1 MEELADK
8 FLFRYV
14 SNNKYF
20 NINQLVNI
28 LKCPTNDMILD
39 IKTEIKSKNI
49 KALTFTPFIIDFDVK
64 DEELFNNY
72 EYDQLVNDIQ
82 DIIYDILMEEYDL
95 NDNNYDSELFN
106 YLLSICDFDIEDN
119 KLVVNEYDKNFD
131 SFLTSIVQK
140 KNNSKFN
147 FHIIYPFVIIE
158 NKDKL
163 YDKIK
168 TRLNK
173 IYDIDFSNIIDN
185 HLKTNSL
192 RVINCSK
199 KGRDIKDEYYIDINN
214 SDVSDY
220 FINTE
225 RTNETKLN
233 NYILKLNI
241 MLCSL
246 QWERCNLINGYTFTP
261 INNEIIKSVE
271 YLESNDTNKQLINNN
286 EDELIFIEPE
296 TTKYCI
302 DDIIYVLDNFSDEYW
317 KNQNYDEWR
326 NTIWSCYWFDSVLN
340 DQDERI
346 YNKLLQKSK
355 LYPGGI
361 NSKQFR
367 QIWNSYDSNKCNKIR
382 DKIMIKFKE
391 LHKDKYDTR
400 FGFDYVIVKEEIE
413 EIKITKSNCNSN
425 YLKSLLQSQKIN
437 QLIDY
442 YIDYYFRTDNGYYYL
457 NNGMILR
464 NEFKSFED
472 DNICAII
479 NINGNNKKVTIG
491 QVIKDNTD
499 KVKYFIDDGL
509 TTEEYDNKP
518 FLYKI
523 NYLNKNN
530 EVVRYELH
538 MNNSFVST
546 EWAINDIFNYDYV
559 NDPNNILT
567 NQTIKENYDIIIYH
581 IKHVICRDDK
591 DKINYLM
598 SFTKNIFNKHKNSTA
613 PILYGDRR
621 IGKSVFCQLFNK
633 ILPRLYCS
641 SANGDLVKNDKSG
654 VIFDNMVCVLEEVSD
669 DFKNAAET
677 CQRIKEYI
685 SSDTVGCRKLFHD
698 QYQMI
703 NRTSFIINTNN
714 IESIYF
720 DSEYDARYVV
730 FEVSNEHKED
740 IKYFDNLMKAY
751 NNKDVLRYFYWNV
764 RNNENYDYN
773 TRIALKT
780 NEKTIA
786 INKKFNSPYT
796 KFFNQLFLE
805 LHKLN
810 RTNEKIQLKDAWNMF
825 KEFNNDLFSK
835 RSFRDQNKMKDFNEF
850 ARNKNICICE
860 TDKNRHKTYYITYDN
875 LQCYFSNINM
885 LDAINDND
893 TEIIILRTNKFIEE

>member
-14 SNNKYF
+14 SNNRYF

-64 DEELFNNY
+64 NEELFSDY
-72 EYDQLVNDIQ
+72 EYDQLVIDIQ
-82 DIIYDILMEEYDL
+82 DIIYDILMDEYDL

-131 SFLTSIVQK
+131 LFLTSIVQK
-140 KNNSKFN
+140 KNNNKFN

-158 NKDKL
+158 DKDEL

-220 FINTE
+220 FVNTE

-271 YLESNDTNKQLINNN
+271 YLESNDTNKQLINDN

-302 DDIIYVLDNFSDEYW
+302 DDIIYALDNFSDEYW

-391 LHKDKYDTR
+391 LHKDKYDAR
-400 FGFDYVIVKEEIE
+400 FGFDYVIVKE

-425 YLKSLLQSQKIN
+425 YLKSLLQDQKIN

-442 YIDYYFRTDNGYYYL
+442 YIHYYFRTDNGYYYL
-457 NNGMILR
+457 NNGMVLR

-491 QVIKDNTD
+491 QIIKDNTD

-567 NQTIKENYDIIIYH
+567 NQTIKENYNIIMYH
-581 IKHVICRDDK
+581 IEHVICRDDK

-598 SFTKNIFNKHKNSTA
+598 SFTKNIFNKRKNSTA

-720 DSEYDARYVV
+720 DSEYDARYIV

-764 RNNENYDYN
+764 RNNENYNYN

-805 LHKLN
+805 MHKLN
-810 RTNEKIQLKDAWNMF
+810 KTNKKIQLKDAWVLF
-825 KEFNNDLFSK
+825 KEFNYDLFNK

-860 TDKNRHKTYYITYDN
+860 SDKHRNKRNYITYDK
-875 LQCYFSNINM
+875 LQQYFNTVNVLNEI
-885 LDAINDND
+885 DDDD
-893 TEIIILRTNKFIEE
+893 TEIIILKINKIIEE

>member
-14 SNNKYF
+14 SNNRYF

-28 LKCPTNDMILD
+28 LKCPTKDMILD

-64 DEELFNNY
+64 DEELFSNY
-72 EYDQLVNDIQ
+72 EYDQLVDDIQ
-82 DIIYDILMEEYDL
+82 DIIYDILMEEYEL

-106 YLLSICDFDIEDN
+106 YLHSICDFDIEDN

-140 KNNSKFN
+140 KNNNKFN

-158 NKDKL
+158 DKDKL

-173 IYDIDFSNIIDN
+173 IYDIDFSDIIDN

-199 KGRDIKDEYYIDINN
+199 KGRDIKDEYYIDINK

-220 FINTE
+220 FVNTE

-271 YLESNDTNKQLINNN
+271 CLKSNDTNKQLIIND

-302 DDIIYVLDNFSDEYW
+302 DDIIYALDNFSDEYW
-317 KNQNYDEWR
+317 KNQSYDEWR

-391 LHKDKYDTR
+391 LNKDKYDAR

-413 EIKITKSNCNSN
+413 EIKITKSNCNPN
-425 YLKSLLQSQKIN
+425 YLKSLLQDQKIN

-442 YIDYYFRTDNGYYYL
+442 YIHYYFRTDNGYYYL
-457 NNGMILR
+457 NNGMVLR

-491 QVIKDNTD
+491 QVIKDNTE
-499 KVKYFIDDGL
+499 KVKYFVDDGL

-538 MNNSFVST
+538 MNNSFIST

-559 NDPNNILT
+559 NDPNNILN
-567 NQTIKENYDIIIYH
+567 NQTIKENYDKIMYH
-581 IKHVICRDDK
+581 IEHVICRDDK

-598 SFTKNIFNKHKNSTA
+598 SFTKNIFNKRKNSTA

-685 SSDTVGCRKLFHD
+685 SSDTIGCRKLFHD

-730 FEVSNEHKED
+730 FEVSNEYKEN

-764 RNNENYDYN
+764 RNNENYNYN

-805 LHKLN
+805 MHKLN
-810 RTNEKIQLKDAWNMF
+810 TNEKIQLKDAWVLF
-825 KEFNNDLFSK
+825 KEFNYDLFNK

-860 TDKNRHKTYYITYDN
+860 SDKHRNKRNYITYDK
-875 LQCYFSNINM
+875 LQQYFNTVNVLNEI
-885 LDAINDND
+885 DDND
-893 TEIIILRTNKFIEE
+893 TEIIILKTNKIVEE

>member
-14 SNNKYF
+14 SNNRYF
-20 NINQLVNI
+20 NIDRLINI

-64 DEELFNNY
+64 NEELFNNC
-72 EYDQLVNDIQ
+72 EYDQLVDDIQ
-82 DIIYDILMEEYDL
+82 DIIYDILIEEYEL

-106 YLLSICDFDIEDN
+106 YLHSICDFDIEDN
-119 KLVVNEYDKNFD
+119 KLVVNEYDKIFD
-131 SFLTSIVQK
+131 LFLTSIVQK

-147 FHIIYPFVIIE
+147 FHIIYPFVIVE
-158 NKDKL
+158 DKDKL

-168 TRLNK
+168 TKLNK

-199 KGRDIKDEYYIDINN
+199 KGRDIKDEYYIDINK

-220 FINTE
+220 FVNTE

-233 NYILKLNI
+233 SYILKLNI

-271 YLESNDTNKQLINNN
+271 YLKSNDTNKQLISNN
-286 EDELIFIEPE
+286 EDDLIFTEPE

-317 KNQNYDEWR
+317 KNQSYDEWR

-367 QIWNSYDSNKCNKIR
+367 QIWNSYDPYKCNKIR

-391 LHKDKYDTR
+391 LNKDKYDAR

-413 EIKITKSNCNSN
+413 EIKITKSNCNPN
-425 YLKSLLQSQKIN
+425 YLKSLLQDQKIN

-442 YIDYYFRTDNGYYYL
+442 YIHYYFRTDNGYYYL
-457 NNGMILR
+457 NNGMVLR

-491 QVIKDNTD
+491 QVIKDNTE
-499 KVKYFIDDGL
+499 KVKYFVDDGL
-509 TTEEYDNKP
+509 TTEDYDNKP

-538 MNNSFVST
+538 MNNSFIST

-559 NDPNNILT
+559 NDPNNILN
-567 NQTIKENYDIIIYH
+567 NQTIKEKYDIIMYH
-581 IKHVICRDDK
+581 IEHVICRDDK

-598 SFTKNIFNKHKNSTA
+598 SFTKNIFNKRKNSTA

-685 SSDTVGCRKLFHD
+685 SSDTIGCRKLFHD

-730 FEVSNEHKED
+730 FEVSNEYKEN

-764 RNNENYDYN
+764 RNNENYNYN
-773 TRIALKT
+773 TRIALRT

-805 LHKLN
+805 MHKLN
-810 RTNEKIQLKDAWNMF
+810 TNEKIQLKDAWVLF
-825 KEFNNDLFSK
+825 KEFNYDLFNK

-860 TDKNRHKTYYITYDN
+860 SDKHRNKRNYITYDK
-875 LQCYFSNINM
+875 LQQYFNSVNVLNEI
-885 LDAINDND
+885 DDND
-893 TEIIILRTNKFIEE
+893 TEIIILKTNKIVEE

>member
-14 SNNKYF
+14 SNNRYF
-20 NINQLVNI
+20 NIDRLINI

-64 DEELFNNY
+64 DEELFSNC
-72 EYDQLVNDIQ
+72 EYDQLVDDIQ
-82 DIIYDILMEEYDL
+82 DIIYDILIEEYEL

-106 YLLSICDFDIEDN
+106 YLHSICDFDIEDN
-119 KLVVNEYDKNFD
+119 KLVVNEYDKIFD
-131 SFLTSIVQK
+131 LFLTSIVQK

-147 FHIIYPFVIIE
+147 FHIIYPFVIVE
-158 NKDKL
+158 DKDKL

-199 KGRDIKDEYYIDINN
+199 KGRDIKDEYYIDINK

-220 FINTE
+220 FVNTE

-233 NYILKLNI
+233 SYILKLNI

-271 YLESNDTNKQLINNN
+271 YLKSNDTNKQLISND
-286 EDELIFIEPE
+286 EDDLIFTEPE

-317 KNQNYDEWR
+317 KNQSYDEWR

-367 QIWNSYDSNKCNKIR
+367 QIWNSYDPYKCNKIR

-391 LHKDKYDTR
+391 LNKDKYDAR

-413 EIKITKSNCNSN
+413 EIKITKSNCNPN
-425 YLKSLLQSQKIN
+425 YLKSLLQDQKIN

-442 YIDYYFRTDNGYYYL
+442 YIHYYFRTDNGYYYL
-457 NNGMILR
+457 NNGMVLR

-491 QVIKDNTD
+491 QVIKDNTE
-499 KVKYFIDDGL
+499 KVKYFVDDGL
-509 TTEEYDNKP
+509 TTEDYDNKP

-538 MNNSFVST
+538 MNNSFIST

-559 NDPNNILT
+559 NDPNNILN
-567 NQTIKENYDIIIYH
+567 NQTIKEKYDIIMYH
-581 IKHVICRDDK
+581 IEHVICGDDK

-598 SFTKNIFNKHKNSTA
+598 SFTKNIFNKRKNSTA

-685 SSDTVGCRKLFHD
+685 SSDTIGCRKLFHD

-730 FEVSNEHKED
+730 FEVSNEYKEN

-764 RNNENYDYN
+764 RNNENYNYN
-773 TRIALKT
+773 TRIALRT

-805 LHKLN
+805 MHKLN
-810 RTNEKIQLKDAWNMF
+810 TNEKIQLKDAWVMF
-825 KEFNNDLFSK
+825 KELNNDLFIRK
-835 RSFRDQNKMKDFNEF
+835 SFRDQIKMKDFNEF

-860 TDKNRHKTYYITYDN
+860 SDKHRNKRNYITYDK
-875 LQCYFSNINM
+875 LQQYFNSVNVLNEI
-885 LDAINDND
+885 DDND
-893 TEIIILRTNKFIEE
+893 TEIIILKTNKIVEE

>member
-14 SNNKYF
+14 SNNRYF

-64 DEELFNNY
+64 NEELFSDY
-72 EYDQLVNDIQ
+72 EYDQLVIDIQ
-82 DIIYDILMEEYDL
+82 DIIYDILMDEYDL

-131 SFLTSIVQK
+131 LFLTSIVQK
-140 KNNSKFN
+140 KNNNKFN

-158 NKDKL
+158 DKDEL

-220 FINTE
+220 FVNTE

-271 YLESNDTNKQLINNN
+271 YLESNDTNKQLINDN

-302 DDIIYVLDNFSDEYW
+302 DDIIYALDNFSDEYW

-391 LHKDKYDTR
+391 LHKDKYDAR
-400 FGFDYVIVKEEIE
+400 FGFDYVIVKE

-425 YLKSLLQSQKIN
+425 YLKSLLQDQKIN

-442 YIDYYFRTDNGYYYL
+442 YIHYYFRTDNGYYYL
-457 NNGMILR
+457 NNGMVLR

-491 QVIKDNTD
+491 QIIKDNTD

-567 NQTIKENYDIIIYH
+567 NQTIKENYNIIMYH
-581 IKHVICRDDK
+581 IEHVICRDDK

-598 SFTKNIFNKHKNSTA
+598 SFTKNIFNKRKNSTA

-720 DSEYDARYVV
+720 DSEYDARYIV

-764 RNNENYDYN
+764 RNNENYNYN

-805 LHKLN
+805 MHKLN
-810 RTNEKIQLKDAWNMF
+810 KTNKKIQLKDAWVLF
-825 KEFNNDLFSK
+825 KEFNYDLF
-835 RSFRDQNKMKDFNEF
+835 NK
-850 ARNKNICICE
+850 
-860 TDKNRHKTYYITYDN
+860 
-875 LQCYFSNINM
+875 
-885 LDAINDND
+885 
-893 TEIIILRTNKFIEE
+893 

>member
-14 SNNKYF
+14 SNNRYF
-20 NINQLVNI
+20 NIDRLINI

-64 DEELFNNY
+64 NEELFNNC
-72 EYDQLVNDIQ
+72 EYDQLVDDIQ
-82 DIIYDILMEEYDL
+82 DIIYDILIEEYEL

-106 YLLSICDFDIEDN
+106 YLHSICDFDIEDN
-119 KLVVNEYDKNFD
+119 KLVVNEYDKIFD
-131 SFLTSIVQK
+131 LFLTSIVQK

-147 FHIIYPFVIIE
+147 FHIIYPFVIVE
-158 NKDKL
+158 DKDKL

-199 KGRDIKDEYYIDINN
+199 KGRDIKDEYYIDINK

-220 FINTE
+220 FVNTE

-233 NYILKLNI
+233 SYILKLNI

-271 YLESNDTNKQLINNN
+271 YLKSNDTNKQLISNN
-286 EDELIFIEPE
+286 EDDLIFTEPE

-317 KNQNYDEWR
+317 KNQSYDEWR

-367 QIWNSYDSNKCNKIR
+367 QIWNSYDPYKCNKIR

-391 LHKDKYDTR
+391 LNKDKYDAR

-413 EIKITKSNCNSN
+413 EIKITKSNCNPN
-425 YLKSLLQSQKIN
+425 YLKSLLQDQKIN

-442 YIDYYFRTDNGYYYL
+442 YIHYYFRTDNGYYYL
-457 NNGMILR
+457 NNGMVLR

-491 QVIKDNTD
+491 QVIKDNTE
-499 KVKYFIDDGL
+499 KVKYFVDDGL
-509 TTEEYDNKP
+509 TTEDYDNKP

-538 MNNSFVST
+538 MNNSFIST

-559 NDPNNILT
+559 NDPNNILN
-567 NQTIKENYDIIIYH
+567 NQTIKEKYDIIMYH
-581 IKHVICRDDK
+581 IEHVICRDDK

-598 SFTKNIFNKHKNSTA
+598 SFTKNIFNKRKNSTA

-685 SSDTVGCRKLFHD
+685 SSDTIGCRKLFHD

-730 FEVSNEHKED
+730 FEVSNEYKEN

-764 RNNENYDYN
+764 RNNENYNYN
-773 TRIALKT
+773 TRIALRT

-805 LHKLN
+805 MHKLN
-810 RTNEKIQLKDAWNMF
+810 TNEKIQLKDAWVLF
-825 KEFNNDLFSK
+825 KEFNYDLFNK

-860 TDKNRHKTYYITYDN
+860 SDKHRNKRNYITYDK
-875 LQCYFSNINM
+875 LQQYFNSVNVLNEI
-885 LDAINDND
+885 DDND
-893 TEIIILRTNKFIEE
+893 TEIIILKTNKIVEE

>member
-14 SNNKYF
+14 SNNRYF

-28 LKCPTNDMILD
+28 LKCPTKDMILD

-64 DEELFNNY
+64 NEELFSNC
-72 EYDQLVNDIQ
+72 EYDQLVDDIQ
-82 DIIYDILMEEYDL
+82 DIIYDILIEEYEL

-106 YLLSICDFDIEDN
+106 YLHSICDFDIEDN

-131 SFLTSIVQK
+131 LFLTSIVQK

-158 NKDKL
+158 DKDKL

-173 IYDIDFSNIIDN
+173 IYDIDFSDIIDN

-220 FINTE
+220 FVNTE

-233 NYILKLNI
+233 SYILKLNI

-261 INNEIIKSVE
+261 FNNEIIKSVE
-271 YLESNDTNKQLINNN
+271 CLESNDTNKQLIIND

-317 KNQNYDEWR
+317 KNQSYDEWR

-391 LHKDKYDTR
+391 LHKDKYDAR
-400 FGFDYVIVKEEIE
+400 FGFDCVIVKEEIE
-413 EIKITKSNCNSN
+413 EIKITKSNCNPN
-425 YLKSLLQSQKIN
+425 YLKSLLQDQKIN

-442 YIDYYFRTDNGYYYL
+442 YIHYYFRTDNGYYYL
-457 NNGMILR
+457 NNGMVLR

-491 QVIKDNTD
+491 QVIKDNTE
-499 KVKYFIDDGL
+499 KVKYFVDDGL
-509 TTEEYDNKP
+509 TTEDYDNKP

-538 MNNSFVST
+538 MNNSFIST

-559 NDPNNILT
+559 NDPNNILN
-567 NQTIKENYDIIIYH
+567 NQTIKENYDKIMYH
-581 IKHVICRDDK
+581 IEHVICRDDK

-598 SFTKNIFNKHKNSTA
+598 SFTKNIFNKRKNSTA

-685 SSDTVGCRKLFHD
+685 SSDTIGCRKLFHD

-730 FEVSNEHKED
+730 FEVSNEYKEN

-764 RNNENYDYN
+764 RNNENYNYN
-773 TRIALKT
+773 TRIALRT

-805 LHKLN
+805 MHKLN
-810 RTNEKIQLKDAWNMF
+810 TNEKIQLKDAWVLF
-825 KEFNNDLFSK
+825 KEFNYDLFNK

-885 LDAINDND
+885 LDAIDDND

>member
-14 SNNKYF
+14 SNNRYF
-20 NINQLVNI
+20 NIDRLINI

-64 DEELFNNY
+64 NEELFNNC
-72 EYDQLVNDIQ
+72 EYDQLVDDIQ
-82 DIIYDILMEEYDL
+82 DIIYDILIEEYEL

-106 YLLSICDFDIEDN
+106 YLHSICDFDIEDN
-119 KLVVNEYDKNFD
+119 KLVVNEYDKIFD
-131 SFLTSIVQK
+131 LFLTSIVQK

-147 FHIIYPFVIIE
+147 FHIIYPFVIVE
-158 NKDKL
+158 DKDKL

-199 KGRDIKDEYYIDINN
+199 KGRDIKDEYYIDINK

-220 FINTE
+220 FVNTE

-233 NYILKLNI
+233 SYILKLNI

-271 YLESNDTNKQLINNN
+271 YLKSNDTNKQLISND
-286 EDELIFIEPE
+286 EDDLIFTEPE

-317 KNQNYDEWR
+317 KNQSYDEWR

-367 QIWNSYDSNKCNKIR
+367 QIWNSYDPYKCNKIR

-391 LHKDKYDTR
+391 LNKDKYDAR

-413 EIKITKSNCNSN
+413 EIKITKSNCNPN
-425 YLKSLLQSQKIN
+425 YLKSLLQDQKIN

-442 YIDYYFRTDNGYYYL
+442 YIHYYFRTDNGYYYL
-457 NNGMILR
+457 NNGMVLR

-491 QVIKDNTD
+491 QVIKDNTE
-499 KVKYFIDDGL
+499 KVKYFVDDGL
-509 TTEEYDNKP
+509 TTEDYDNKP

-538 MNNSFVST
+538 MNNSFIST

-559 NDPNNILT
+559 NDPNNILN
-567 NQTIKENYDIIIYH
+567 NQTIKEKYDIIMYH
-581 IKHVICRDDK
+581 IEHVICRDDK

-598 SFTKNIFNKHKNSTA
+598 SFTKNIFNKRKNSTA

-685 SSDTVGCRKLFHD
+685 SSDTIGCRKLFHD

-730 FEVSNEHKED
+730 FEVSNEYKEN
-740 IKYFDNLMKAY
+740 IKYFDNLMNAY

-764 RNNENYDYN
+764 RNNENYNYN
-773 TRIALKT
+773 TRIALRT

-805 LHKLN
+805 MHKLN
-810 RTNEKIQLKDAWNMF
+810 TNEKIQLKDAWVLF
-825 KEFNNDLFSK
+825 KEFNYDLFNK

-860 TDKNRHKTYYITYDN
+860 SDKHRNKRNYITYDK
-875 LQCYFSNINM
+875 LQQYFNSVNVLNEI
-885 LDAINDND
+885 DDND
-893 TEIIILRTNKFIEE
+893 TEIIILKTNKIVEE

>member
-14 SNNKYF
+14 SNNRYF
-20 NINQLVNI
+20 NINRLVSI

-64 DEELFNNY
+64 NEELFSNY

-82 DIIYDILMEEYDL
+82 DIIYDILMEEYEL

-106 YLLSICDFDIEDN
+106 YLHSICDFDIEDN

-140 KNNSKFN
+140 KNNNKFN
-147 FHIIYPFVIIE
+147 FHIIYPFVIVE
-158 NKDKL
+158 DKDKL

-220 FINTE
+220 FVNTE

-271 YLESNDTNKQLINNN
+271 YLKSNDTNKQLISND
-286 EDELIFIEPE
+286 EDDLIFTEPE

-317 KNQNYDEWR
+317 KNQSYDEWR

-391 LHKDKYDTR
+391 LHKDKYDAR

-413 EIKITKSNCNSN
+413 EIKITKSNCNPN
-425 YLKSLLQSQKIN
+425 YLKSLLQDQKIN

-442 YIDYYFRTDNGYYYL
+442 YIHYYFRTDNGYYYL
-457 NNGMILR
+457 NNGMVLR

-491 QVIKDNTD
+491 QVIKDNTE
-499 KVKYFIDDGL
+499 KVKYFVDDGL
-509 TTEEYDNKP
+509 TTEDYDNKP

-538 MNNSFVST
+538 MNNSFIST

-559 NDPNNILT
+559 NDPNNILN
-567 NQTIKENYDIIIYH
+567 NQTIKENYDIIMYH
-581 IKHVICRDDK
+581 IEHVICRDDK

-598 SFTKNIFNKHKNSTA
+598 SFTKNIFNKRKNSTA

-685 SSDTVGCRKLFHD
+685 SSDTIGCRKLFHD

-730 FEVSNEHKED
+730 FEVSNEYKEN

-764 RNNENYDYN
+764 RNNENYNYN

-805 LHKLN
+805 MHKLN
-810 RTNEKIQLKDAWNMF
+810 TNEKIQLKDAWVLF
-825 KEFNNDLFSK
+825 KEFNYDLFNK

-860 TDKNRHKTYYITYDN
+860 SDKHRNKRNYITYDK
-875 LQCYFSNINM
+875 LQQYFNSVNVLNEI
-885 LDAINDND
+885 DDND
-893 TEIIILRTNKFIEE
+893 TEIIILKTNKIVEE

>member
-14 SNNKYF
+14 SNNRYF
-20 NINQLVNI
+20 NINRLVSI

-64 DEELFNNY
+64 DEELFNNC

-82 DIIYDILMEEYDL
+82 DIIYDILIEEYNL
-95 NDNNYDSELFN
+95 NDNNYDSDLFN
-106 YLLSICDFDIEDN
+106 YLHSICDFDIEDN

-147 FHIIYPFVIIE
+147 FHIIYPFVIVE
-158 NKDKL
+158 DKDKL

-220 FINTE
+220 FVNTE

-261 INNEIIKSVE
+261 INNEIIKSAE
-271 YLESNDTNKQLINNN
+271 YLESNDTNKQLISND
-286 EDELIFIEPE
+286 EDDLIFTEPE

-302 DDIIYVLDNFSDEYW
+302 DDIIYALDNFSNEYW
-317 KNQNYDEWR
+317 KNQSYDEWR

-346 YNKLLQKSK
+346 YNKILQKSK

-367 QIWNSYDSNKCNKIR
+367 QIWNSYDPYKCNKIR

-391 LHKDKYDTR
+391 LHKDKYDAR

-413 EIKITKSNCNSN
+413 EIKITKSNCNPN
-425 YLKSLLQSQKIN
+425 YLKSLLQDQKIN

-442 YIDYYFRTDNGYYYL
+442 YIHYYFRTDNGYYYL
-457 NNGMILR
+457 NNGMVLR

-491 QVIKDNTD
+491 QVIKDNTE
-499 KVKYFIDDGL
+499 KVKYFVDDGL

-538 MNNSFVST
+538 MNNSFIST

-559 NDPNNILT
+559 NDPNNILN
-567 NQTIKENYDIIIYH
+567 NQTIKEKYDIIMYH
-581 IKHVICRDDK
+581 IEHVICRDDK

-598 SFTKNIFNKHKNSTA
+598 SFTKNIFNKRKNSTA

-685 SSDTVGCRKLFHD
+685 SSDTIGCRKLFHD

-730 FEVSNEHKED
+730 FEVSNEYKED

-764 RNNENYDYN
+764 RNNENYNYN
-773 TRIALKT
+773 TRRALKT

-786 INKKFNSPYT
+786 INKKFKSPYT

-805 LHKLN
+805 MHKLN
-810 RTNEKIQLKDAWNMF
+810 TNEKIQLKDAWVLF
-825 KEFNNDLFSK
+825 KEFNYDLFNK

-860 TDKNRHKTYYITYDN
+860 SDKHRNKRNYITYDK
-875 LQCYFSNINM
+875 LQQYFNTVNVLNEI
-885 LDAINDND
+885 DDND
-893 TEIIILRTNKFIEE
+893 TEIIILKTNKIVEE